1 MLRHRRTPVRATA
14 LAGAAV
20 LVGVLGL
27 AAPAAAHI
35 TVNPSQATVGDY
47 ARLAFR
53 VPNESD
59 EHSTVEVE
67 VVLPEDAPVAS
78 VSLARVP
85 GWTADVQVAPV
96 DPPLEVHGA
105 QITEAVSRI
114 VWTAD
119 SPQDGVQPGEFV
131 EFPVS
136 LGPLPEAEQ
145 LVFKSLQTYSDG
157 TVVRWIEV
165 PVPGEEEPATPASVL
180 TLTSAEEDSPAV
192 GGGGQEPV
200 DDEAPADD
208 AATGSDAGESDT
220 GGNGAALGVGIVGL
234 LAGLGGLALG
244 GLAFARTRR
253 PTPAPAPVPAAATRP
268 ESTSGGGGS
277 AD

>member
-1 MLRHRRTPVRATA
+1 MLRHRRTPVRVAA
-14 LAGAAV
+14 LAGAAAV
-20 LVGVLGL
+20 VGILGL

-35 TVNPSQATVGDY
+35 TVHPTQAPSGDY
-47 ARLAFR
+47 ARLDFQ

-59 EHSTVEVE
+59 EHSTVKVE
-67 VVLPEDAPVAS
+67 VVMPEDTPIAS

-85 GWTADVQVAPV
+85 GWTVEVQTAPV

-105 QITEAVSRI
+105 QVTEAVSRV
-114 VWTAD
+114 VWTAETAEA
-119 SPQDGVQPGEFV
+119 SVQPGEFLDL
-131 EFPVS
+131 PIRM
-136 LGPLPEAEQ
+136 GPLPDAEQ

-180 TLTSAEEDSPAV
+180 TLTSAEQDSPAV
-192 GGGGQEPV
+192 GGGQEPV

-208 AATGSDAGESDT
+208 AATGSDT
-220 GGNGAALGVGIVGL
+220 GGSGAALGVGIVGL
-234 LAGLGGLALG
+234 LAGLGGLVLG

-253 PTPAPAPVPAAATRP
+253 PTPAPAAAPAAATRP
-268 ESTSGGGGS
+268 ESTSGDGGS